1 MNERLASKV
10 PAYHRAGPAR
20 PRCKPGADRLRDACK
35 AFARAALSASCWP
48 VTPHSTPFPW
58 SDVLVIV
65 GLILLNGLFSMSELA
80 IVSAKPTRLKIAAER
95 GSRGARAA
103 LALADNPGKFLSTV
117 QIGITLVGIIAGAY
131 SGASLGG
138 PTGERLA
145 ALGVPARYA
154 DDAGFALVIAATTY
168 LSLVVG
174 ELVPKQVALRL
185 AEPIAILAA
194 PPMRR
199 LAVIGAPLVWLLDSS
214 SILLMKL
221 IGLRSASEQ
230 EVTEEELHMMFA
242 EATRSGVI
250 EEDERAIMTGIM
262 RLADR
267 PVRELMTPRT
277 VLDTIDR
284 RATEAD
290 IRALLKE
297 SPHSLW
303 PVTDGGADRIVGVVK
318 AKDVLSVLLAGK
330 RLQIARLMKKAE
342 IVPDQ
347 LDAMD
352 ALRILQTADVAMAM
366 VHDEYGHLEG
376 VVTPADLL
384 AAIVG
389 DFASYQDEGA
399 DPMIVTREDG
409 SMLVSGALPA
419 DALANR
425 FGIALP
431 DDRDYA
437 TAAGF
442 VLSVLKRLPGEG
454 DHFTEQDWRIEV
466 IDMDGR
472 KIDKLLFE
480 RLAVEGEAE
489 G

>member
-1 MNERLASKV
+1 MN
-10 PAYHRAGPAR
+10 P
-20 PRCKPGADRLRDACK
+20 PGA
-35 AFARAALSASCWP
+35 
-48 VTPHSTPFPW
+48 PFPW
-58 SDVLVIV
+58 SDVLVIAA
-65 GLILLNGLFSMSELA
+65 LILLNGVFSMSEMA
-80 IVSAKPTRLKIAAER
+80 IVSARPARLKLAAER
-95 GSRGARAA
+95 GSRGARCA

-138 PTGERLA
+138 PVGERLA
-145 ALGVPARYA
+145 GLGLPARYA

-185 AEPIAILAA
+185 AEPIAVIAA
-194 PPMRR
+194 QPMRV
-199 LAVIGAPLVWLLDSS
+199 LARVTAPVVWLLDGS
-214 SILLMKL
+214 SILLMRL

-277 VLDTIDR
+277 ELDTIDR
-284 RATEAD
+284 RATEVD
-290 IRALLKE
+290 VRALLKE

-303 PVTDGGADRIVGVVK
+303 PVTDGAPDRIVGVVK
-318 AKDVLSVLLAGK
+318 AKDVLAVLLAGK
-330 RLQIARLMKKAE
+330 RLQIARLMRKAE

-352 ALRILQTADVAMAM
+352 ALRILQNADVAMAM

-409 SMLVSGALPA
+409 SLLVSGALPA
-419 DALANR
+419 DALASR
-425 FGIALP
+425 FAIALP
-431 DDRDYA
+431 DDRDFA
-437 TAAGF
+437 TVAGF
-442 VLSVLKRLPGEG
+442 VLSVLKRLPAEGE
-454 DHFTEQDWRIEV
+454 HFREQGWRIEV
-466 IDMDGR
+466 VDMDGR

-480 RLAVEGEAE
+480 RVEPEAADA

>member
-1 MNERLASKV
+1 MTA
-10 PAYHRAGPAR
+10 PIA
-20 PRCKPGADRLRDACK
+20 
-35 AFARAALSASCWP
+35 
-48 VTPHSTPFPW
+48 PFPW
-58 SDVLVIV
+58 SDVLVIA

-80 IVSAKPTRLKIAAER
+80 IVSARPARLKIAAER
-95 GSRGARAA
+95 GSGGARCA

-138 PTGERLA
+138 PVGERLA
-145 ALGVPARYA
+145 AWGVPARYA

-168 LSLVVG
+168 FSLVVG

-185 AEPIAILAA
+185 AEPIAIWAA
-194 PPMRR
+194 HPMRL
-199 LAVIGAPLVWLLDSS
+199 LARATAPLVWLLDNS

-250 EEDERAIMTGIM
+250 EEEERAIMTGIM

-290 IRALLKE
+290 VRALLKE

-303 PVTDGGADRIVGVVK
+303 PVTDGGPDNIVGVVK

-342 IVPDQ
+342 VVPDQ

-352 ALRILQTADVAMAM
+352 ALRILQNADVAMAM

-389 DFASYQDEGA
+389 EFASYQDEGA
-399 DPMIVTREDG
+399 DPMIVLREDG
-409 SMLVSGALPA
+409 SLLISGALPT

-425 FGIALP
+425 LQLDLP

-442 VLSVLKRLPGEG
+442 VLSVLKRLPAEG
-454 DHFTEQDWRIEV
+454 DHFHEQGWRIEV
-466 IDMDGR
+466 VDMDGR
-472 KIDKLLFE
+472 KIDKLLVS
-480 RLAVEGEAE
+480 RDEAAPA
-489 G
+489 